1 MKYNEIKNGEKKKMK
16 KLLTVIL
23 AILVMAMP
31 MLGCKQTDKSTIR
44 LNEVTHSVFYAP
56 LYLAIENGY
65 FEEQGIKIELT
76 NGGGAD
82 ASMTALLSGT
92 ADIGLMGPETVIYVY
107 NQGKADYPKVFGQLT
122 QKDGS
127 FLVSRKQEPDFDW
140 RNLQGKEILAG
151 RKGGVPAM
159 TFEYVMNQLG
169 MQNNKDF
176 TMNFDVQFNLMTSAF
191 LGGTADYC
199 TVFEPTAS
207 EYEASGKWHIV
218 ASVGEQSGEIP
229 YTSFIALGSYIKN
242 NQEKVEKFMKA
253 LKKAYEY
260 MQTHTEYEVAESIV
274 KQFPS
279 TTIKSIETSIKSYKR
294 IDAWKSNMQASE
306 QSFTR
311 LQDIMQNAGELSKR
325 VEFSKIV
332 DNSIAMKVFG

>member
-1 MKYNEIKNGEKKKMK
+1 MK
-16 KLLTVIL
+16 KFLTLILSCLILLTPL
-23 AILVMAMP
+23 A
-31 MLGCKQTDKSTIR
+31 GCKKENENVIR

-65 FEEQGIKIELT
+65 FEDEGLKIELT

-82 ASMTALLSGT
+82 NSMTALLSKT

-107 NQGKADYPKVFGQLT
+107 NQNKADYPKVFGQLT

-127 FLVSRKQEPDFDW
+127 FLVSRVSEPNFDW
-140 RNLQGKEILAG
+140 NNLRNKEILAG

-159 TFEYVMNQLG
+159 TFEYVMNNLN
-169 MQNNKDF
+169 MQNGIDF

-218 ASVGEQSGEIP
+218 ASVGEKSGEIP

-242 NQEKVEKFMKA
+242 NQDKLESFMKA
-253 LKKAYEY
+253 LKKAHDF
-260 MQTHTEYEVAESIV
+260 MQTHTEYEVAEAIV

-294 IDAWKSNMQASE
+294 IDAWKTDLQATE
-306 QSFTR
+306 DSFTR
-311 LQDIMQNAGELSKR
+311 LQDIMQNAGELSNR
-325 VEFSKIV
+325 VPFNKIV
-332 DNSIAMKVFG
+332 DNSIAKKVFN